1 MSGFKPTRRE
11 LREVQRLAHEVEVEA
26 RVTKDLGPLWYGVH
40 RPAQNSAKAFALAAE
55 VQAPREGQIA
65 PQLVQGGES

>member
-11 LREVQRLAHEVEVEA
+11 LREVQRLAHEVEVDA

-40 RPAQNSAKAFALAAE
+40 RPAKHSAQAFALAAAI
-55 VQAPREGQIA
+55 QARGA
-65 PQLVQGGES
+65 KA